1 MRMAALTSRIAMD
14 VVDHL
19 LLDPE
24 FVDELY
30 QRYQRDPGSVDESW
44 AALFRSF
51 DRGYAAGRP
60 RAIAQSPSR
69 TARAAI
75 SAGEHEHFPPGIQ
88 IYDLVHTFRE
98 HGHLIAAIDPLGRGD
113 REHPFLALEQFGFTT
128 EDLDREVTC
137 AGFHGTDRAT
147 VRNYIAILRETY
159 CGPVGVEYTDIMD
172 ADRRD
177 WLQKRMEPI
186 RNRPRLTTA
195 DKRQLLQELIA
206 ADTFEET
213 LHTMYLGAKRFSLEG
228 STTLIPLLR
237 TIIDQASQGE
247 VEQIVLG
254 MAHRGRLNV
263 LAHVMGK
270 PMEYILAEFE
280 GRPLPKEVQGYGDV
294 KYHMGYS
301 SDYVGSTGRQ
311 VHLSMAFNPSHLET
325 INPVVEGIVRAK
337 QRRLGDRD
345 GRRVIPILVHGD
357 AAFAGQGVVAETFTL
372 AGLQGYGTGGTIHI
386 IVNNQVGFTADPEES
401 RSTRYASDI
410 AKIIRAPVF
419 HLNADHP
426 ETSYLFAQLALGYR
440 QAFGS
445 DVVIDL
451 VGFRR
456 HGHNELDDASFTQP
470 LMAELI
476 KSHAPVSKIYGD
488 KLKLASVVSD
498 ADVTAMT
505 DEVRESMRI
514 ARDVAQGMPKQ
525 VVQRLEGAWTGITD
539 AGEDWSADTS
549 CPASTLESIAH
560 ALVTAPKDFHWH
572 PRLRRLMQDRCD
584 RILSNR
590 EIDWGC
596 GEALAFGSLLTEGTS
611 IRLSGQDSG
620 RGTFS
625 HRHAIYTDMKSG
637 ARYVPLNHVRDG
649 QETIEVLN
657 SPLSEEAVLGFEY
670 GYSAAD
676 PWSLVVWEAQFGDF
690 ANGAQVM
697 IDQLLAS
704 AEYKWGRMSG
714 LVLLLPHGY
723 EGQGPEHSSARL
735 ERFLELCAEN
745 NLQVV
750 NLTTPAQLFHCLRR
764 QVKRTFRKPLVVM
777 SPKSLL
783 RHPLAV
789 SRVRDFTHGHF
800 ERLIDDVDV
809 GTDESR
815 RSKVKRVLLT
825 SGKIYYPLLERRR
838 EGEIDH
844 VAIVRVEELYPFP
857 LDQARAVLASYP
869 NLEEVLWVQEEP
881 RNMGAWRNLRHRFEA
896 SCPKGIEVHYVGRD
910 SRAVPAT
917 GMFDVHQREEADL
930 VTAAFGNDASAWVI
944 RRETGTSV
952 ESAKGKKSPATAA

>member
-1 MRMAALTSRIAMD
+1 MD

-51 DRGYAAGRP
+51 DRDYAADRP
-60 RAIAQSPSR
+60 GALALTPNR
-69 TARAAI
+69 TARSFVSVEA
-75 SAGEHEHFPPGIQ
+75 HEHFPPGIQ

-98 HGHLIAAIDPLGRGD
+98 HGHLVASIDPLGRGD
-113 REHPFLALEQFGFTT
+113 REHAFLALEQFGFS
-128 EDLDREVTC
+128 EADLDREVTC
-137 AGFHGTDRAT
+137 AGFHGTARAT
-147 VRNYIAILRETY
+147 VREYIAILRETY

-172 ADRRD
+172 AARRD

-228 STTLIPLLR
+228 STSLIPLLR

-345 GRRVIPILVHGD
+345 GRRVVPILIHGD

-372 AGLQGYGTGGTIHI
+372 AGLKGYETGGTIHI
-386 IVNNQVGFTADPEES
+386 IVNNQIGFTANPEES

-476 KSHAPVSKIYGD
+476 KQHAPVSKIYGD
-488 KLKLASVVSD
+488 KLKLAGVVND
-498 ADVTAMT
+498 ADVSAMT
-505 DEVRESMRI
+505 AEVKESMRV
-514 ARDVAQGMPKQ
+514 AREVAQGMPKQ

-549 CPASTLESIAH
+549 CPADTLEKVAR
-560 ALVTAPKDFHWH
+560 ALTASPAGFHWH
-572 PRLRRLMQDRCD
+572 PRLKRLMEDRAD
-584 RILSNR
+584 RVLSNR

-596 GEALAFGSLLTEGTS
+596 GEALAFGTLLAEGTP

-625 HRHAIYTDMKSG
+625 HRHAIYTDMKTG
-637 ARYVPLNHVRDG
+637 AHYVPLNHLREG
-649 QETIEVLN
+649 QELIEVLN

-676 PWSLVVWEAQFGDF
+676 PWTLVVWEAQFGDF

-697 IDQLLAS
+697 IDQLIAS

-714 LVLLLPHGY
+714 LVMLLPHGY

-789 SRVRDFTHGHF
+789 SRLRDFTHGRF
-800 ERLIDDVDV
+800 ERLIDDSDI
-809 GTDESR
+809 GTDEADR
-815 RSKVKRVLLT
+815 AKITRVLLT

-838 EGEIDH
+838 ENELEQ
-844 VAIVRVEELYPFP
+844 VAIVRIEELYPFP
-857 LDQARAVLASYP
+857 QQRARDVLASYP
-869 NLEEVLWVQEEP
+869 NLKEVLWVQEEP
-881 RNMGAWRNLRHRFEA
+881 RNMGAWRNLRHQFEA
-896 SCPKGIEVHYVGRD
+896 SCPPGIPVHYVGRD

-917 GMFDVHQREEADL
+917 GMFDVHQREEAEL
-930 VTAAFGNDASAWVI
+930 VSAAFGDDPGAWVI
-944 RRETGTSV
+944 RREPRAELEGD
-952 ESAKGKKSPATAA
+952 KRKKKSSATAA